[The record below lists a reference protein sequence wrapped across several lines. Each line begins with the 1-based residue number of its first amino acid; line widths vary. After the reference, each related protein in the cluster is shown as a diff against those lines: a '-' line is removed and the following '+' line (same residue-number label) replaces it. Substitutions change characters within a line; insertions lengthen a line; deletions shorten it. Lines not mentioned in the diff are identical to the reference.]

1 MGATMEDLEAIAVR
15 LVAVMLASEVTIV
28 DLVETVVA
36 LVVIMLASVV
46 TVVDLEAT
54 TEDLVATM
62 VALVA
67 AMVYWHPCSEAM
79 VVNLQ
84 VLAGLVDTVAALVVM
99 DPIGGHQ
106 DKDDVGIVISE
117 NVTFYSG
124 LFILDT
130 NTFQP

>member
-1 MGATMEDLEAIAVR
+1 M
-15 LVAVMLASEVTIV
+15 
-28 DLVETVVA
+28 VA
-36 LVVIMLASVV
+36 LVVTMGY
-46 TVVDLEAT
+46 
-54 TEDLVATM
+54 LVATL

-67 AMVYWHPCSEAM
+67 AMVYWHPCSEAI

-106 DKDDVGIVISE
+106 DKDDVGVVISE

-124 LFILDT
+124 LSILDT